1 MDGVFRYIDENRQ
14 RFLDELFLLLRQPS
28 ISAQN
33 QGVAECAALLKR
45 QMETIGIPTQ
55 ILPTAGHP
63 VVCGEVRAPAA
74 ARTVLIYGHYDI
86 QPPEPLDLWKSPPFE
101 PTIRDGRIWGR
112 GTGDN
117 KGQLFAHL
125 KAVEA
130 ILKVNTTL
138 PLNVKFL
145 FEGEEEVSSR
155 SLRAFMEA
163 NRARLAADYCF
174 CSDGG
179 MYPADQPVVVFGV
192 RGILYVEVIA
202 SGANRDVHSGNLGT
216 FVPKPAWRLVQFLNT
231 LADPS
236 GRVLVKGFYDAVV
249 PPNEVEAK
257 AIARIPFDTRVLR
270 DLGVREVLPS
280 GGPSFPERVMFHPT
294 LNICGL
300 TSGYG
305 GPGMKTIVPH
315 RASVKID
322 MRLVVNQDPDD
333 IFEKFTAHARAH
345 GYGDLRIERLGGF
358 YPSRTPITHPLGR
371 AAVAAVRHG
380 FGKEP
385 LLLPCMG
392 GSDPDYYF
400 TKVLGLPR
408 VNVPYAPHDE
418 NNHAPN
424 ENIMLEGFFN
434 GIKTTAAFLYEAS
447 RL

>member
-1 MDGVFRYIDENRQ
+1 MNEIFRYVDQNRE
-14 RFLDELFLLLRQPS
+14 RFLQELYVLLRQPS

-33 QGVAECAALLKR
+33 QGVTECAHLLKR
-45 QMETIGIPTQ
+45 QLEDIGIPAQ

-63 VVCGEVRAPAA
+63 VVYGELKVDGAK
-74 ARTVLIYGHYDI
+74 RTVLIYGHYDV
-86 QPPEPLDLWKSPPFE
+86 QPADPLDLWQSPPFE
-101 PTIRDGRIWGR
+101 PTIRDGRLYSR

-125 KAVEA
+125 KAAEA
-130 ILKVNTTL
+130 ILKVQKAL
-138 PLNVKFL
+138 PVNIKFL

-155 SLRAFMEA
+155 NLRAFIQEHKA
-163 NRARLAADYCF
+163 LLAADYSY

-179 MYPADQPVVVFGV
+179 MQPGDQPVIVFGV
-192 RGILYVEVIA
+192 RGILYVEVTA
-202 SGANRDVHSGNLGT
+202 AGANRDVHSGNLGA
-216 FVPKPAWRLVQFLNT
+216 FVPNPAWRLVHFLNT
-231 LADPS
+231 LTDAT
-236 GRVLVKGFYDAVV
+236 GKVRVKGFYDAVL
-249 PPNEVEAK
+249 PPNDLEREAIDK
-257 AIARIPFDTRVLR
+257 IPFDRQVLR
-270 DLGVREVLPS
+270 DLGVSDEPAP
-280 GGPSFPERVMFHPT
+280 GEPSFPERIMFQPT

-315 RASVKID
+315 TATVKID

-333 IFEKFTAHARAH
+333 IFEKFTAHAREH
-345 GYGDLRIERLGGF
+345 GFGDLGIQRLGGF
-358 YPSRTPITHPLGR
+358 YPSRTPISHPLGR
-371 AAVAAVRHG
+371 AAAEAVRKG

-400 TKVLGLPR
+400 TKVLGVPR

-424 ENIMLEGFFN
+424 ENIMLEGFFR
-434 GIKTTAAFLYEAS
+434 GIKTTAAFLYEAAK
-447 RL
+447 L